1 MKKDKDIIK
10 SLLESAG
17 VTINGVEDY
26 DIQVHNEDLYSR
38 ILFQGSLA
46 IGETYMDGWWDCK
59 RLDCF
64 FYKVLNANLEDKIKV
79 NLNVLFKVISSRLLN
94 EGRKSKA
101 FEVGEKH
108 YDIGNDLYKLML
120 DKRMTYTC
128 GYWDNAK
135 NLDEAQ
141 NAKLDL
147 ICKKIGLKKGQSVLD
162 IGSGWG
168 SFIGYAADKYGAN
181 AVGVTVSN
189 EQKKLADEKYN
200 KISAMTLLQDYRDI
214 NEKFDHIVSLGMFEH
229 VGYKNYRSFMKIAHN
244 TLNDDGLFL
253 LHTIGGNR
261 STTGTDPWLD
271 RYIFPN
277 SMIPSIKQIGKSIEG
292 LFIMEDWRNLS
303 TNYDKT
309 LMAWYDNFDKNWD
322 KIKSNY
328 DKRFYR
334 MWSYYLLSCA
344 GSFRAR
350 NLQLWQIVLSKNGV
364 ANGYKS
370 IR

>member
-1 MKKDKDIIK
+1 
-10 SLLESAG
+10 
-17 VTINGVEDY
+17 
-26 DIQVHNEDLYSR
+26 
-38 ILFQGSLA
+38 
-46 IGETYMDGWWDCK
+46 
-59 RLDCF
+59 
-64 FYKVLNANLEDKIKV
+64 
-79 NLNVLFKVISSRLLN
+79 
-94 EGRKSKA
+94 
-101 FEVGEKH
+101 
-108 YDIGNDLYKLML
+108 
-120 DKRMTYTC
+120 
-128 GYWDNAK
+128 
-135 NLDEAQ
+135 
-141 NAKLDL
+141 
-147 ICKKIGLKKGQSVLD
+147 
-162 IGSGWG
+162 
-168 SFIGYAADKYGAN
+168 
-181 AVGVTVSN
+181 
-189 EQKKLADEKYN
+189 
-200 KISAMTLLQDYRDI
+200 
-214 NEKFDHIVSLGMFEH
+214 
-229 VGYKNYRSFMKIAHN
+229 MKIAHN